1 MNEFEW
7 NKLYWRITH
16 LLISEKMND
25 ICDKLIHL
33 SDKREDS
40 KLVEESNFYYRIYSY
55 GVENEE
61 YTVNKL
67 LYYNLDNFDEMS
79 EADQAKK
86 HLHNFNISEED
97 NRRIAELH
105 LTAIMQLIY
114 FCEIDLTATQVQGCS
129 SNVSTIIPTKS
140 QLTISLENMTD
151 KDLIGLT
158 KLRMRKVLG
167 DLMLE
172 ELEMDQPVLFK
183 IGKFM
188 RF

>member
-1 MNEFEW
+1 
-7 NKLYWRITH
+7 
-16 LLISEKMND
+16 MND

-33 SDKREDS
+33 RDKKEDN
-40 KLVEESNFYYRIYSY
+40 KLVEESDFYYRIYSY

-61 YTVNKL
+61 YTVNEL
-67 LYYNLDNFDEMS
+67 LVE
-79 EADQAKK
+79 K
-86 HLHNFNISEED
+86 HLHNFNISGED
-97 NRRIAELH
+97 SRRIAELH
-105 LTAIMQLIY
+105 LTAITQLIY
-114 FCEIDLTATQVQGCS
+114 FCEIDFTATQVQGCS

-158 KLRMRKVLG
+158 KLRMREVLG

-183 IGKFM
+183 IGKLM